1 MRLINKK
8 KILRMKRKIKES
20 SFFRLFNFKDEYCKG
35 RSMLLTWTITAAI
48 ANVFVSGTFQTA
60 FLAQNGIDIVRV
72 GIITMIP
79 YMSWFLGIFSPK
91 ILQRFQHRRGLMIFK
106 HCFYYVCVIFAS
118 TIMPY
123 FVKDYTARTVWFGVL
138 MFIGNVPQALVGT
151 GATAWHMHFIPEGE
165 DRSVYYSITNIINN
179 VSGVATA
186 VIASFAADAL
196 SVNPNYPTILN
207 VLRMIS
213 FVVLMVGAVFLFVIP
228 VEFPYEISEQTYK
241 LSDTILKPLKAKKF
255 MLTIMIALIWNCV
268 CNFNGG
274 TWTYYLLDTVKMPY
288 IMTYLCSI
296 IITVGSFFL
305 FGTWRKMVKKYSWST
320 IICTVVLVA
329 ALCEV
334 LVAFTTEKTLWVYV
348 IVCVISGVNNIGI
361 QLVFADI
368 FYMNLP
374 REDTD
379 LYSVFYNF
387 AVNVCVL
394 IGQMLGTWLLSMM
407 EKPDG
412 SCYTLLGLPFYGSQ
426 FLVWIKAVCLLG
438 MALYVWKASPY
449 IQPKEEKRKI
459 N

>member
-1 MRLINKK
+1 MRLINRK
-8 KILRMKRKIKES
+8 KIQRIQRKIRES
-20 SFFRLFNFKDEYCKG
+20 SFLRLFNMKDEYSKG
-35 RSMLLTWTITAAI
+35 RSMLLVWTITAAI

-79 YMSWFLGIFSPK
+79 YMSWILGVFSPK
-91 ILQRFQHRRGLMIFK
+91 ILQKFKSRKGPMIFK
-106 HCFYYVCVIFAS
+106 HCFYYVCVILAS

-123 FVKDYTARTVWFGVL
+123 FVEDYTARTVWFGVL
-138 MFIGNVPQALVGT
+138 MFVGNIPQALVGT

-165 DRSVYYSITNIINN
+165 DRSIYYSITNIINN

-186 VIASFAADAL
+186 VFASLAADRL

-228 VEFPYEISEQTYK
+228 KEFPYEVSAQTYK
-241 LSDTILKPLKAKKF
+241 ITDTIIKPLKAKKF
-255 MLTIMIALIWNCV
+255 MLTITIALLWNCIHS
-268 CNFNGG
+268 FNGG
-274 TWTYYLLDTVKMPY
+274 TWNYYLLDTVKMPY

-305 FGTWRKMVKKYSWST
+305 FGKWRKMVEKYSWN
-320 IICTVVLVA
+320 TVMCFVVVIA
-329 ALCEV
+329 AISEIMV
-334 LVAFTTEKTLWVYV
+334 SFTTEHTLWVFV
-348 IVCVISGVNNIGI
+348 IVCFVSGINNIGI

-374 REDTD
+374 KEDTD

-387 AVNVCVL
+387 AVNIFVL
-394 IGQMLGTWLLSMM
+394 IGQIFGTWLLAIM

-412 SCYTLLGLPFYGSQ
+412 AHNVLFGLPFYASQ
-426 FLVWIKAVCLLG
+426 YLTWIKAVCLFA
-438 MALYVWKASPY
+438 MAVYVWWASPY
-449 IQPKEEKRKI
+449 IRPEKEALNKH
-459 N
+459 